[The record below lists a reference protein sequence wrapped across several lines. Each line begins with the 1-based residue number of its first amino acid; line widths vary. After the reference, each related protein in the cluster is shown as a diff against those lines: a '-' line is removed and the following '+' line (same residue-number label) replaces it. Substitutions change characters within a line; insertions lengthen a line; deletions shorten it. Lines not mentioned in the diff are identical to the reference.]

1 MLTLDG
7 SLKEVGNKVARQI
20 SLENTRNIGI
30 MAHID
35 AGKTTL
41 SERILYFTGKTH
53 KIGEV
58 HEGAAEMDWMEQ
70 ERERGITITSAA
82 TTCFWNGYR
91 INLIDTPG
99 HVDFTAEVERSL
111 RVLDSAVGVFCS
123 VGGVQPQSE
132 TVWRQAS
139 DYKIPRA
146 IFVNKM
152 DRIGANFYAV
162 LDQTRERLKA
172 NSHPIVIPIG
182 AESNFEGVIDLVEM
196 KEIIWKSD
204 DGMEVEIKEI
214 RQEMKEKALEYR
226 DKLLEAIVEF
236 DPDAMEKYLG
246 GEEIDVPTIKRLI
259 REATLSATFFPM
271 LCGTAFKNKGVQPL
285 INAVV
290 DYLPSP
296 VDKPEVEGM
305 DLDGNPIVRRIA
317 DDEKFSA
324 LAFKIMTD
332 PHVGKIAFFR
342 VYSGILEAGSYI
354 YNATKGKRERIG
366 RILQMHANKREE
378 IDTVYAGDIA
388 AAVGLKDTTTGD
400 TLCPENSPIILESIN
415 FPEPVITVAI
425 EPKTKGDRDK
435 MSVAL
440 SRLAEED
447 PTFKVSYNEETGQT
461 IIAGMG
467 ELHLEIICDRMK
479 REYKVEA
486 NVGRPQVSYREGI
499 KKTVEVEGKFVRQSG
514 GKGQYGD
521 VWLRIEPN
529 ETNAGFKFNNE
540 IVGGTVP
547 REYIP
552 AVEKGCA
559 EAMSTGVLANYP
571 MLDVIVSLYDG
582 SFHPVDSSEMAFKIA
597 ASIGFKDGCRKADP
611 YLLEPMMN
619 VEVVTP
625 EDYMGDIIGDLAS
638 RRGQVHGFTDKSGYK
653 TINATVPLAE
663 MFGYTTSIRNVSQGR
678 ASYTMQFS
686 HYEEVPKNVAEEI
699 IGARMGAK

>member
-1 MLTLDG
+1 M
-7 SLKEVGNKVARQI
+7 ARQI

-82 TTCFWNGYR
+82 TTCFWNGNR

-99 HVDFTAEVERSL
+99 HVDFTVEVERSL

-139 DYKIPRA
+139 NYKIPRA

-152 DRIGANFYAV
+152 DRIGANFYSV
-162 LDQTRERLKA
+162 LEQTRNRLKA
-172 NSHPIVIPIG
+172 NSHPVVIPIG
-182 AESNFEGVIDLVEM
+182 SESNFEGVVDLVKM
-196 KEIIWKSD
+196 KEIVWTSE
-204 DGMEVEIKEI
+204 DGMKMEERDIRAELKEDA
-214 RQEMKEKALEYR
+214 EKYR
-226 DKLLEAIVEF
+226 NELLEAIVEY
-236 DPDAMEKYLG
+236 DDEAMNKFFE
-246 GEEIDVPTIKRLI
+246 GEEIDIPTIKRLI
-259 REATLSATFFPM
+259 REATLSANFFPM
-271 LCGTAFKNKGVQPL
+271 FCGTAFKNKGIQVL
-285 INAVV
+285 IDAVI

-296 VDKPEVEGM
+296 IDRAEIEGTDLNGNEV
-305 DLDGNPIVRRIA
+305 VRKIS

-342 VYSGILEAGSYI
+342 VYSGILEAGSYV

-378 IDTVYAGDIA
+378 IETVYSGDIA

-400 TLCPENSPIILESIN
+400 TLCPENAPIILEAIN
-415 FPEPVITVAI
+415 FPEPVINVAI

-435 MSVAL
+435 MSIAL

-447 PTFKVSYNEETGQT
+447 PTFRVSFDEETGQT

-499 KKTVEVEGKFVRQSG
+499 KKTVEVQGKFVRQSG

-521 VWLRIEPN
+521 VWLRVGPN
-529 ETNAGFKFNNE
+529 EANAGFKFNNE
-540 IVGGTVP
+540 IVGGVVP

-552 AVEKGCA
+552 AVEKGCV
-559 EAMSTGVLANYP
+559 EAMNTGVLANYP
-571 MLDVIVSLYDG
+571 MLDVVVSAFDG

-597 ASIGFKDGCRKADP
+597 ASIGFKDGCKKADP
-611 YLLEPMMN
+611 YLLEPMMS
-619 VEVVTP
+619 VEVMTP

-653 TINATVPLAE
+653 SINATVPLAE

-699 IGARMGAK
+699 IGARMGNAK

>member
-1 MLTLDG
+1 
-7 SLKEVGNKVARQI
+7 
-20 SLENTRNIGI
+20 

-82 TTCFWNGYR
+82 TTCFWNGNR

-99 HVDFTAEVERSL
+99 HVDFTVEFERSL

-139 DYKIPRA
+139 NYKIPRA

-152 DRIGANFYAV
+152 DRIGANFFSV
-162 LDQTRERLKA
+162 LEQTRDRLKA
-172 NSHPIVIPIG
+172 NSHPIVLPIG
-182 AESNFEGVIDLVEM
+182 SESNFEGVIDLVKM
-196 KEIIWKSD
+196 KEIIWTSE
-204 DGMEVEIKEI
+204 DGMKMEEKEI
-214 RQEMKEKALEYR
+214 RAELKEQAEKYR
-226 DKLLEAIVEF
+226 NELMEAIVEY
-236 DPDAMEKYLG
+236 DDDAMNKFFE
-246 GEEIDVPTIKRLI
+246 GEEIDIPTIKKLI
-259 REATLSATFFPM
+259 RKATLSANFFPM
-271 LCGTAFKNKGVQPL
+271 FCGTAFKNKGVQVL
-285 INAVV
+285 IDAVV

-296 VDKPEVEGM
+296 VDRAEIDGTDLEGHEVKRK
-305 DLDGNPIVRRIA
+305 IS

-342 VYSGILEAGSYI
+342 VYSGVLEAGSYV

-378 IDTVYAGDIA
+378 IDAVYSGDIA

-400 TLCPENSPIILESIN
+400 TLCPENAPIILEAIN
-415 FPEPVITVAI
+415 FPEPVINVAI

-447 PTFKVSYNEETGQT
+447 PTFRVSFNEETGQT

-479 REYKVEA
+479 REYKVDA

-499 KKTVEVEGKFVRQSG
+499 KKTVEVQGKFVRQSG

-521 VWLRIEPN
+521 VWLRVGPN
-529 ETNAGFKFNNE
+529 EANAGFKFNNE
-540 IVGGTVP
+540 IVGGVVP

-552 AVEKGCA
+552 AVEKGCL
-559 EAMSTGVLANYP
+559 EAMNTGVLANYP
-571 MLDVIVSLYDG
+571 MLDVIVSAFDG

-597 ASIGFKDGCRKADP
+597 ASMGFKDGCKKADP
-611 YLLEPMMN
+611 YLLEPMMS

-653 TINATVPLAE
+653 SINATVPLAE

-699 IGARMGAK
+699 IGARMGNAK

>member
-1 MLTLDG
+1 M
-7 SLKEVGNKVARQI
+7 ARQI

-35 AGKTTL
+35 AVKTTL
-41 SERILYFTGKTH
+41 SERILFFTGKTH
-53 KIGEV
+53 RLGEV

-82 TTCFWNGYR
+82 TTCFWNGHR

-139 DYKIPRA
+139 NYKIPRA

-162 LDQTRERLKA
+162 LDQTRDRLKA
-172 NSHPIVIPIG
+172 NSHPVVIPIG
-182 AESNFEGVIDLVEM
+182 AESNFEGVVDLVKM
-196 KEIIWKSD
+196 KEIVWVSE
-204 DGMEVEIKEI
+204 DGMKMEEREI
-214 RQEMKEKALEYR
+214 RAELKEQAEKYR
-226 DKLLEAIVEF
+226 NELLEAIVEY
-236 DPDAMEKYLG
+236 DDDAMNKFFE
-246 GEEIDVPTIKRLI
+246 GEEIDIPTIKRLI
-259 REATLSATFFPM
+259 RTATLTADFFPM
-271 LCGTAFKNKGVQPL
+271 FCGTAFKNKGIQVL
-285 INAVV
+285 IDAVV

-296 VDKPEVEGM
+296 LDKPEIEGT
-305 DLDGNPIVRRIA
+305 DLDGNVIKRKVA

-332 PHVGKIAFFR
+332 PHVGKIAFLR
-342 VYSGILEAGSYI
+342 VYSGILEAGSYV

-378 IDTVYAGDIA
+378 IEQVYCGDIA
-388 AAVGLKDTTTGD
+388 AAVGLKETTTGD
-400 TLCPENSPIILESIN
+400 TLCPENAPIILESIN
-415 FPEPVITVAI
+415 FPEPVINVAI

-435 MSVAL
+435 MSIAL

-447 PTFKVSYNEETGQT
+447 PTFRVSFDEETGQT

-521 VWLRIEPN
+521 VWLRIGPN
-529 ETNAGFKFNNE
+529 EPNAGFKFNNE
-540 IVGGTVP
+540 IVGGVVP
-547 REYIP
+547 KEYIP
-552 AVEKGCA
+552 AVEKGCV
-559 EAMSTGVLANYP
+559 EAMNTGVLANYP
-571 MLDVIVSLYDG
+571 MLDVIVSAFDG

-597 ASIGFKDGCRKADP
+597 ASMGFKDGCKKADP
-611 YLLEPMMN
+611 YLLEPMMS

-653 TINATVPLAE
+653 SINATVPLAE

-699 IGARMGAK
+699 IGARMGNTK

>member
-1 MLTLDG
+1 M
-7 SLKEVGNKVARQI
+7 AREY

-41 SERILYFTGKTH
+41 SERILYYTGKTY

-58 HEGAAEMDWMEQ
+58 HEGGAEMDWMEQ
-70 ERERGITITSAA
+70 EKERGITITSAA
-82 TTCFWNGYR
+82 TTCFWKGNR

-146 IFVNKM
+146 VFVNKM
-152 DRIGANFYAV
+152 DRVGADFYSV
-162 LDQTRERLKA
+162 LEQTRTRLKA
-172 NSHPIVIPIG
+172 NTHPIVLPIG
-182 AESNFEGVIDLVEM
+182 AESNFEGVVDLVTM
-196 KEIIWKSD
+196 KEFVWSGTD
-204 DGMEVEIKEI
+204 DGTTYDIKEI
-214 RQEMKEKALEYR
+214 REELKAKATEYR
-226 DKLLEAIVEF
+226 EALLEAIVEH
-236 DPDAMEKYLG
+236 DHDIMEKYLN
-246 GEEIDVPTIKRLI
+246 GETIDEATVVSLI
-259 REATLSATFFPM
+259 RAATLSAEFFPM
-271 LCGTAFKNKGVQPL
+271 MCGTAFKNKGIQSL
-285 INAVV
+285 IDSIIA
-290 DYLPSP
+290 YMPSP
-296 VDKPEVEGM
+296 LDKPEIEGV
-305 DLDGNPIVRRIA
+305 DVDGNLLTRSVS
-317 DDEKFSA
+317 DTEKFSA

-342 VYSGILEAGSYI
+342 VYSGVLESGSYI

-378 IDTVYAGDIA
+378 INEVYAGDIA

-400 TLCPENSPIILESIN
+400 TLCPENAPIILESMN

-435 MSVAL
+435 MSTAL
-440 SRLAEED
+440 SRLADED
-447 PTFKVSYNEETGQT
+447 PTFKVSFNEETSQT

-486 NVGRPQVSYREGI
+486 DVGRPQVSYREGI
-499 KKTVEVEGKFVRQSG
+499 KNKVEVEGKFVRQSG
-514 GKGQYGD
+514 GKGQYGH
-521 VWLRIEPN
+521 VWLKVEPN
-529 ETNAGFKFNNE
+529 ESNAGFKFVND
-540 IVGGTVP
+540 IVGGSVP

-552 AVEKGCA
+552 AVEKGCI
-559 EAMSTGVLANYP
+559 EALATGILANYP
-571 MLDVIVSLYDG
+571 MLDVIVTLFDG
-582 SFHPVDSSEMAFKIA
+582 SSHDVDSSEMAFKIA
-597 ASIGFKDGCRKADP
+597 GSIGFKEGCRKADP
-611 YLLEPMMN
+611 YLLEPMMQ

-625 EDYMGDIIGDLAS
+625 DDYMGDIIGDLAS
-638 RRGQVHGFTDKSGYK
+638 RRGQVHGFTDRSGYK
-653 TINATVPLAE
+653 VVNATVPLAE
-663 MFGYTTSIRNVSQGR
+663 MFGYSTSVRNVSQGR
-678 ASYTMQFS
+678 ASYNMQFS
-686 HYEEVPKNVAEEI
+686 QYEEVPKSVAEEI
-699 IGARMGAK
+699 IGVRMGGK

>member
-1 MLTLDG
+1 M
-7 SLKEVGNKVARQI
+7 ARQI

-82 TTCFWNGYR
+82 TTCFWNGNR

-99 HVDFTAEVERSL
+99 HVDFTVEVERSL

-139 DYKIPRA
+139 NYKIPRA

-152 DRIGANFYAV
+152 DRIGANFYSV
-162 LDQTRERLKA
+162 LEQTRNRLKA
-172 NSHPIVIPIG
+172 NSHPVVIPIG
-182 AESNFEGVIDLVEM
+182 SESNFEGVIDLVKM
-196 KEIIWKSD
+196 KEIVWISE
-204 DGMEVEIKEI
+204 DGMKMEERDIRAELKEDA
-214 RQEMKEKALEYR
+214 EKYR
-226 DKLLEAIVEF
+226 NELLEAIVEY
-236 DPDAMEKYLG
+236 DDEAMNKFFE
-246 GEEIDVPTIKRLI
+246 GEEIDIPTIKRLI
-259 REATLSATFFPM
+259 REATLSANFFPM
-271 LCGTAFKNKGVQPL
+271 FCGTAFKNKGIQVL
-285 INAVV
+285 IDAVI

-296 VDKPEVEGM
+296 IDRAEIEGTDLNGNEV
-305 DLDGNPIVRRIA
+305 VRKIS

-342 VYSGILEAGSYI
+342 VYSGILEAGSYV

-378 IDTVYAGDIA
+378 IETVYSGDIA

-400 TLCPENSPIILESIN
+400 TLCPENAPIILEAIN
-415 FPEPVITVAI
+415 FPEPVINVAI

-435 MSVAL
+435 MSIAL

-447 PTFKVSYNEETGQT
+447 PTFRVSFDEETGQT

-499 KKTVEVEGKFVRQSG
+499 KKTVEVQGKFVRQSG

-521 VWLRIEPN
+521 VWLRVGPN
-529 ETNAGFKFNNE
+529 EANAGFKFNNE
-540 IVGGTVP
+540 IVGGVVP

-552 AVEKGCA
+552 AVEKGCV
-559 EAMSTGVLANYP
+559 EAMNTGVLANYP
-571 MLDVIVSLYDG
+571 MLDVVVSAFDG

-597 ASIGFKDGCRKADP
+597 ASIGFKDGCKKADP
-611 YLLEPMMN
+611 YLLEPMMS
-619 VEVVTP
+619 VEVMTP

-653 TINATVPLAE
+653 SINATVPLAE

-699 IGARMGAK
+699 IGARMGNTK

>member
-1 MLTLDG
+1 M
-7 SLKEVGNKVARQI
+7 ARQI

-41 SERILYFTGKTH
+41 SERILFFTGKTH
-53 KIGEV
+53 RLGEV

-82 TTCFWNGYR
+82 TTCFWNGHR

-139 DYKIPRA
+139 NYKIPRA

-162 LDQTRERLKA
+162 LDQTRDRLKA
-172 NSHPIVIPIG
+172 NSHPVVIPIG
-182 AESNFEGVIDLVEM
+182 AESNFEGVVDLVNM
-196 KEIIWKSD
+196 KEIIWVSE
-204 DGMEVEIKEI
+204 DGMKMEEREI
-214 RQEMKEKALEYR
+214 RPELKEKAEEYR
-226 DKLLEAIVEF
+226 NSLLEAIVEY
-236 DPDAMEKYLG
+236 DDDAMNKFFE

-259 REATLSATFFPM
+259 RTATLTADFFPM
-271 LCGTAFKNKGVQPL
+271 FCGTAFKNKGIQVL
-285 INAVV
+285 INGIV

-296 VDKPEVEGM
+296 IDKPEVEGT
-305 DLDGNPIVRRIA
+305 DLDGNVIKRKIS

-332 PHVGKIAFFR
+332 PHVGKIAFLR
-342 VYSGILEAGSYI
+342 VYSGILESGSYVL
-354 YNATKGKRERIG
+354 NATKGKRERIG

-378 IDTVYAGDIA
+378 IEQVYSGDIA
-388 AAVGLKDTTTGD
+388 AAVGLKETTTGD
-400 TLCPENSPIILESIN
+400 TLCPENAPIILESIN
-415 FPEPVITVAI
+415 FPEPVINVAI

-447 PTFKVSYNEETGQT
+447 PTFRVSFDEETGQT

-499 KKTVEVEGKFVRQSG
+499 KKTVEVQGKFVRQSG

-521 VWLRIEPN
+521 VWLRIGPNEPN
-529 ETNAGFKFNNE
+529 GGFKFNNE
-540 IVGGTVP
+540 IVGGAVP

-552 AVEKGCA
+552 AVEKGCV
-559 EAMSTGVLANYP
+559 ESMNTGVLANYP
-571 MLDVIVSLYDG
+571 MLDVVVSAFDG

-597 ASIGFKDGCRKADP
+597 ASMGFKDGCKKADP
-611 YLLEPMMN
+611 YLLEPMMT

-653 TINATVPLAE
+653 SINATVPLAE

-699 IGARMGAK
+699 IGARMGNNK

>member
-1 MLTLDG
+1 M
-7 SLKEVGNKVARQI
+7 ARQI

-82 TTCFWNGYR
+82 TTCFWNGNR

-99 HVDFTAEVERSL
+99 HVDFTVEVERSL

-139 DYKIPRA
+139 NYKIPRA

-152 DRIGANFYAV
+152 DRIGANFYSV
-162 LDQTRERLKA
+162 LEQTRNRLKA
-172 NSHPIVIPIG
+172 NSHPVVIPIG
-182 AESNFEGVIDLVEM
+182 SESNFEGVIDLVKM
-196 KEIIWKSD
+196 KEIVWTSE
-204 DGMEVEIKEI
+204 DGMKMEERDIRAELKEDA
-214 RQEMKEKALEYR
+214 EKYR
-226 DKLLEAIVEF
+226 NELLEAIVEY
-236 DPDAMEKYLG
+236 DDEAMNKFFE
-246 GEEIDVPTIKRLI
+246 GEEIDIPTIKRLI
-259 REATLSATFFPM
+259 REATLSANFFPM
-271 LCGTAFKNKGVQPL
+271 FCGTAFKNKGIQVL
-285 INAVV
+285 IDAVI

-296 VDKPEVEGM
+296 IDRAEIEGTDLNGNEV
-305 DLDGNPIVRRIA
+305 VRKIS

-342 VYSGILEAGSYI
+342 VYSGILEAGSYV

-378 IDTVYAGDIA
+378 IETVYSGDIA

-400 TLCPENSPIILESIN
+400 TLCPENAPIILEAIN
-415 FPEPVITVAI
+415 FPEPVINVAI

-435 MSVAL
+435 MSIAL

-447 PTFKVSYNEETGQT
+447 PTFRVSFDEETGQT

-499 KKTVEVEGKFVRQSG
+499 KKTVEVQGKFVRQSG

-521 VWLRIEPN
+521 VWLRVGPN
-529 ETNAGFKFNNE
+529 EANAGFKFNNE
-540 IVGGTVP
+540 IVGGVVP

-552 AVEKGCA
+552 AVEKGCV
-559 EAMSTGVLANYP
+559 EAMNTGVLANYP
-571 MLDVIVSLYDG
+571 MLDVVVSAFDG

-597 ASIGFKDGCRKADP
+597 ASIGFKDGCKKADP
-611 YLLEPMMN
+611 YLLEPMMS
-619 VEVVTP
+619 VEVMTP

-653 TINATVPLAE
+653 SINATVPLAE

-699 IGARMGAK
+699 IGARMGNAK

>member
-1 MLTLDG
+1 M
-7 SLKEVGNKVARQI
+7 AREYT
-20 SLENTRNIGI
+20 LENTRNIGI

-41 SERILYFTGKTH
+41 SERILYYTGKTH
-53 KIGEV
+53 RIGEV
-58 HEGAAEMDWMEQ
+58 HEGGAEMDWMEQ

-82 TTCFWNGYR
+82 TTCFWKGHR

-139 DYKIPRA
+139 DYQIPRA

-152 DRIGANFYAV
+152 DRIGADFYAV
-162 LDQTRERLKA
+162 LDQTRNRLKA
-172 NSHPIVIPIG
+172 NSHPIVLPIG
-182 AESNFEGVIDLVEM
+182 QESAFEGVVDLLTM
-196 KEIIWKSD
+196 KELVWEGSD
-204 DGMEVEIKEI
+204 DGSNIVEKEI
-214 RQEMKEKALEYR
+214 RAELLDKAKQYR
-226 DKLLEAIVEF
+226 DSLLEAVVEF
-236 DPDAMEKYLG
+236 DHDAMEKYLG
-246 GEEIDVPTIKRLI
+246 GEEIDVDTIRKLI
-259 REATLSATFFPM
+259 RKATLSATFFPM
-271 LCGTAFKNKGVQPL
+271 LCGTAFKNKGIQKL
-285 INAVV
+285 IDSVI

-296 VDKPEVEGM
+296 IDKPVVHGQ
-305 DLDGNPIVRRIA
+305 DLDGNPLDRRVA

-342 VYSGILEAGSYI
+342 VYSGVLQAGSYV

-378 IDTVYAGDIA
+378 ITEVFAGDIA

-400 TLCPENSPIILESIN
+400 TLCPEDAQIVLESID

-425 EPKTKGDRDK
+425 EPKTKADRDK

-447 PTFKVSYNEETGQT
+447 PTFKVSFNEETSQT

-499 KKTVEVEGKFVRQSG
+499 KKEVEVQGKFVRQSG

-521 VWLRIEPN
+521 VWLRIGPN
-529 ETNAGFKFNNE
+529 ETNAGFVFKNE
-540 IVGGTVP
+540 IVGGVVP
-547 REYIP
+547 KEYIP

-559 EAMSTGVLANYP
+559 ESMNTGVVANYP
-571 MLDVIVSLYDG
+571 LLDVKVALFDG
-582 SFHPVDSSEMAFKIA
+582 SYHDVDSSEMAFKVA
-597 ASIGFKDGCRKADP
+597 ASMGFKEGCRQADP
-611 YLLEPMMN
+611 YLLEPMMG

-625 EDYMGDIIGDLAS
+625 EDYMGDIIGDLAG
-638 RRGQVHGFTDKSGYK
+638 RRGQVHGFTDRSGYK
-653 TINATVPLAE
+653 VVNATVPLAE
-663 MFGYTTSIRNVSQGR
+663 MFGYSTNVRNISQGR

-686 HYEEVPKNVAEEI
+686 HYEEVPKNVAEEV
-699 IGARMGAK
+699 IGARMGDKK

>member
-1 MLTLDG
+1 M
-7 SLKEVGNKVARQI
+7 ARQI

-82 TTCFWNGYR
+82 TTCFWNGNR

-99 HVDFTAEVERSL
+99 HVDFTVEVERSL

-139 DYKIPRA
+139 NYKIPRA

-152 DRIGANFYAV
+152 DRIGANFYSV
-162 LDQTRERLKA
+162 LEQTRNRLKA
-172 NSHPIVIPIG
+172 NSHPVVIPIG
-182 AESNFEGVIDLVEM
+182 SESNFEGVIDLVKM
-196 KEIIWKSD
+196 KEIIWTSE
-204 DGMEVEIKEI
+204 DGMKMEERDIRAELKEDA
-214 RQEMKEKALEYR
+214 EKYR
-226 DKLLEAIVEF
+226 NELLEAIVEY
-236 DPDAMEKYLG
+236 DDEAMNKFFE
-246 GEEIDVPTIKRLI
+246 GEEIDIPTIKRLI
-259 REATLSATFFPM
+259 REATLSANFFPM
-271 LCGTAFKNKGVQPL
+271 FCGTAFKNKGIQVL
-285 INAVV
+285 IDAVI

-296 VDKPEVEGM
+296 IDRAEIEGTDLNGNEV
-305 DLDGNPIVRRIA
+305 VRKIS

-378 IDTVYAGDIA
+378 IETVYSGDIA

-400 TLCPENSPIILESIN
+400 TLCPENAPIILEAIN
-415 FPEPVITVAI
+415 FPEPVINVAI

-435 MSVAL
+435 MSIAL

-447 PTFKVSYNEETGQT
+447 PTFRVSFDEETGQT

-499 KKTVEVEGKFVRQSG
+499 KKTVEVQGKFVRQSG

-521 VWLRIEPN
+521 VWLRVGPN
-529 ETNAGFKFNNE
+529 EANAGFKFNNE
-540 IVGGTVP
+540 IVGGVVP

-552 AVEKGCA
+552 AVEKGCV
-559 EAMSTGVLANYP
+559 EAMNTGVLANYP
-571 MLDVIVSLYDG
+571 MLDVVVSAFDG

-597 ASIGFKDGCRKADP
+597 ASIGFKDGCKKADP
-611 YLLEPMMN
+611 YLLEPMMS
-619 VEVVTP
+619 VEVMTP

-653 TINATVPLAE
+653 SINATVPLAE

-699 IGARMGAK
+699 IGARMGNAK

>member
-1 MLTLDG
+1 M
-7 SLKEVGNKVARQI
+7 ARKI

-82 TTCFWNGYR
+82 TTCFWKDHR

-99 HVDFTAEVERSL
+99 HVDFTVEVERSL

-139 DYKIPRA
+139 NYKIPRA

-152 DRIGANFYAV
+152 DRIGADFYAV
-162 LDQTRERLKA
+162 LNQTREQLKA
-172 NSHPIVIPIG
+172 NSHPVVIPIG
-182 AESNFEGVIDLVEM
+182 AESNFEGIVDLIKM
-196 KEIIWKSD
+196 KEIIWTSE
-204 DGMEVEIKEI
+204 DGMKFEERDI
-214 RQEMKEKALEYR
+214 RADLKEKAEEYR
-226 DKLLEAIVEF
+226 HSLIEAAVEF
-236 DPDAMEKYLG
+236 DDEATEKFLE
-246 GEEIDVPTIKRLI
+246 GEDFD
-259 REATLSATFFPM
+259 EATLRNIIRKATLSGEFFPM
-271 LCGTAFKNKGVQPL
+271 FCGTAFKNKGIQVL
-285 INAVV
+285 IDGVV
-290 DYLPSP
+290 NYLPSP
-296 VDKPEVEGM
+296 VDKPEIKGT
-305 DLDGNPIVRRIA
+305 DLNGNEISRKVS

-342 VYSGILEAGSYI
+342 VYSGTLEAGSYVF
-354 YNATKGKRERIG
+354 NATKGKRERVG
-366 RILQMHANKREE
+366 RILQMHSNKREE
-378 IDTVYAGDIA
+378 IDIVYSGDIA

-400 TLCPENSPIILESIN
+400 TLCPENSPIILESMN
-415 FPEPVITVAI
+415 FPEPVINVAI

-447 PTFKVSYNEETGQT
+447 PTFKVSFDEETGQT

-479 REYKVEA
+479 REFKVEA
-486 NVGRPQVSYREGI
+486 DVGRPQVSYREGI
-499 KKTVEVEGKFVRQSG
+499 KDTVEHENKFVRQSG
-514 GKGQYGD
+514 GKGQYGH
-521 VWLRIEPN
+521 VWLRVGPN

-540 IVGGTVP
+540 IVGGVVP
-547 REYIP
+547 KEYIP
-552 AVEKGCA
+552 AVEKGCI
-559 EAMSTGVLANYP
+559 EAMNTGVLANYP
-571 MLDVIVSLYDG
+571 MLDVVVSLFDG
-582 SFHPVDSSEMAFKIA
+582 SYHQVDSSEMAFKIA
-597 ASIGFKDGCRKADP
+597 ASMGFKEACKKANP
-611 YLLEPMMN
+611 YLLEPMMS

-625 EDYMGDIIGDLAS
+625 EDYMGDIIGDLSS
-638 RRGQVHGFTDKSGYK
+638 RRGQVHGFTDKNGYK
-653 TINATVPLAE
+653 SIDATVPLAE

-699 IGARMGAK
+699 IGARMGNKN

>member
-1 MLTLDG
+1 M
-7 SLKEVGNKVARQI
+7 AREY

-58 HEGAAEMDWMEQ
+58 HEGGAEMDWMDQ

-82 TTCFWNGYR
+82 TTCFWEGNR

-146 IFVNKM
+146 VFVNKM
-152 DRIGANFYAV
+152 DRVGADFFTV
-162 LDQTRERLKA
+162 LDLTRSRLKA
-172 NSHPIVIPIG
+172 NTHPIVLPIG
-182 AESNFEGVIDLVEM
+182 AEAGFEGVVDLVTM
-196 KEIIWKSD
+196 KEVIWLSD
-204 DGMEVEIKEI
+204 DGMEMEEREI
-214 RQEMKEKALEYR
+214 RAELKDIANKYR
-226 DKLLEAIVEF
+226 ESLLEAIV
-236 DPDAMEKYLG
+236 DYDHDSMEKYLA
-246 GEEIDVPTIKRLI
+246 GEEIDEVMVRSLI
-259 REATLSATFFPM
+259 RKATLSAEFFPV
-271 LCGTAFKNKGVQPL
+271 LCGTAFKNKGVQTL
-285 INAVV
+285 INAIIS
-290 DYLPSP
+290 YMPSP
-296 VDKPEVEGM
+296 LDKPDTEGV
-305 DLDGNPIVRRIA
+305 DPDGNPATRKVS
-317 DDEKFSA
+317 DDETFSA

-342 VYSGILEAGSYI
+342 VYSGVLESGSYV

-378 IDTVYAGDIA
+378 IGKVYAGDIA

-400 TLCPENSPIILESIN
+400 TLCPEKSPIILESMN

-435 MSVAL
+435 MSTAL
-440 SRLAEED
+440 SRLADED
-447 PTFKVSYNEETGQT
+447 PTFKVSFNEETSQT

-486 NVGRPQVSYREGI
+486 DVGRPQVSYREGI
-499 KKTVEVEGKFVRQSG
+499 KDLVDVEGKFVRQSG
-514 GKGQYGD
+514 GKGQYGH
-521 VWLRIEPN
+521 VWLKIQPN
-529 ETNAGFKFNNE
+529 EVNAGFKFVNQ
-540 IVGGTVP
+540 IVGGSVP

-559 EAMSTGVLANYP
+559 DSMSTGILANYP
-571 MLDVIVSLYDG
+571 MLDVIVTLYDG
-582 SFHPVDSSEMAFKIA
+582 SYHDVDSSEMAFKLA
-597 ASIGFKDGCRKADP
+597 GAIGFKEGCRRANP
-611 YLLEPMMN
+611 YLLEPMMS

-625 EDYMGDIIGDLAS
+625 EEYMGDIIGDLAS
-638 RRGQVHGFTDKSGYK
+638 RRGQVHGFTDRNGYK
-653 TINATVPLAE
+653 SVNSTVPLAE
-663 MFGYTTSIRNVSQGR
+663 MFGYSTNVRNISQGR
-678 ASYTMQFS
+678 ASYNMEFS
-686 HYEEVPKNVAEEI
+686 HYEEVPKTVAEEI
-699 IGARMGAK
+699 ISTRMGGK

>member
-1 MLTLDG
+1 M
-7 SLKEVGNKVARQI
+7 ARQI

-82 TTCFWNGYR
+82 TTCFWNNNR

-139 DYKIPRA
+139 NYKIPRA

-152 DRIGANFYAV
+152 DRIGANFFSV
-162 LDQTRERLKA
+162 LEQTRNRLKA
-172 NSHPIVIPIG
+172 NSHPVVIPIG
-182 AESNFEGVIDLVEM
+182 SESHFEGVIDLVKM
-196 KEIIWKSD
+196 KEIIWTSE
-204 DGMEVEIKEI
+204 DGMKMEEREI
-214 RQEMKEKALEYR
+214 RSELKEEAEKYR
-226 DKLLEAIVEF
+226 NELLEAIVEY
-236 DPDAMEKYLG
+236 DDDAMNKFFE
-246 GEEIDVPTIKRLI
+246 GEEIDIPTIKKLI
-259 REATLSATFFPM
+259 RKATLSADFFPM
-271 LCGTAFKNKGVQPL
+271 FCGTAFKNKGIQVL
-285 INAVV
+285 IDAVV

-296 VDKPEVEGM
+296 MDRGEIEGT
-305 DLDGNPIVRRIA
+305 DLEGHEIVRKSS

-342 VYSGILEAGSYI
+342 VYSGKLEAGSYV

-378 IDTVYAGDIA
+378 IETVYSGDIA

-400 TLCPENSPIILESIN
+400 TLCPENAPIILEAIN
-415 FPEPVITVAI
+415 FPEPVINVAI

-447 PTFKVSYNEETGQT
+447 PTFRVSFNEETGQT

-479 REYKVEA
+479 REYKVDA

-499 KKTVEVEGKFVRQSG
+499 KKTVEVQGKFVRQSG

-521 VWLRIEPN
+521 VWLRVGPN
-529 ETNAGFKFNNE
+529 EANAGFKFNNE
-540 IVGGTVP
+540 IVGGVVP

-552 AVEKGCA
+552 AVEKGCL
-559 EAMSTGVLANYP
+559 EAMNSGVLANYP
-571 MLDVIVSLYDG
+571 MLDVIVSAFDG

-597 ASIGFKDGCRKADP
+597 ASMGFKDGCKKADP
-611 YLLEPMMN
+611 YLLEPMMS
-619 VEVVTP
+619 VEVMTP

-653 TINATVPLAE
+653 SINATVPLAE

-699 IGARMGAK
+699 IGVRMGNAK

>member
-1 MLTLDG
+1 M
-7 SLKEVGNKVARQI
+7 ARDI

-82 TTCFWNGYR
+82 TTCFWNGNR

-99 HVDFTAEVERSL
+99 HVDFTVEVERSL

-139 DYKIPRA
+139 NYKIPRA

-152 DRIGANFYAV
+152 DRIGANFYSV
-162 LDQTRERLKA
+162 LEQTRNRLKA
-172 NSHPIVIPIG
+172 NSHPVVIPIG
-182 AESNFEGVIDLVEM
+182 SESHFEGVIDLVKM
-196 KEIIWKSD
+196 KEIVWTSE
-204 DGMEVEIKEI
+204 DGMKMEERDIRAELKE
-214 RQEMKEKALEYR
+214 EAEKYR
-226 DKLLEAIVEF
+226 NELLEAIVEY
-236 DPDAMEKYLG
+236 DDDAMNKFFE
-246 GEEIDVPTIKRLI
+246 GEEIDIPTIKRLI
-259 REATLSATFFPM
+259 RTATLSANFFPM
-271 LCGTAFKNKGVQPL
+271 FCGTAFKNKGIQVL
-285 INAVV
+285 IDAVV

-296 VDKPEVEGM
+296 IDKAEIEGT
-305 DLDGNPIVRRIA
+305 DLDGHEVVRKIS

-342 VYSGILEAGSYI
+342 VYSGKLEAGSYV

-378 IDTVYAGDIA
+378 IDTVYSGDIA

-400 TLCPENSPIILESIN
+400 TLCPENAPIILEAIN
-415 FPEPVITVAI
+415 FPEPVINVAI

-435 MSVAL
+435 MSIAL

-447 PTFKVSYNEETGQT
+447 PTFRVSFDEETGQT

-479 REYKVEA
+479 REYKVDA

-499 KKTVEVEGKFVRQSG
+499 KKTVEVQGKFVRQSG

-521 VWLRIEPN
+521 VWLRVGPN
-529 ETNAGFKFNNE
+529 EANAGFKFNNE
-540 IVGGTVP
+540 IVGGVVP

-552 AVEKGCA
+552 AVEKGCL
-559 EAMSTGVLANYP
+559 EAMNTGVLANYP
-571 MLDVIVSLYDG
+571 MLDVVVSAFDG

-597 ASIGFKDGCRKADP
+597 ASMGFKEGCKKADP
-611 YLLEPMMN
+611 YLLEPMMS
-619 VEVVTP
+619 VEVMTP

-653 TINATVPLAE
+653 SINATVPLAE

-699 IGARMGAK
+699 IGARMGNNK

>member
-1 MLTLDG
+1 M
-7 SLKEVGNKVARQI
+7 ARQI

-82 TTCFWNGYR
+82 TTCFWNGNR

-99 HVDFTAEVERSL
+99 HVDFTVEVERSL

-139 DYKIPRA
+139 NYKIPRA

-152 DRIGANFYAV
+152 DRIGANFYSV
-162 LDQTRERLKA
+162 LEQTRNRLKA
-172 NSHPIVIPIG
+172 NSHPVVIPIG
-182 AESNFEGVIDLVEM
+182 SESNFEGVIDLVRM
-196 KEIIWKSD
+196 KEIIWTSE
-204 DGMEVEIKEI
+204 DGMKMEERDI
-214 RQEMKEKALEYR
+214 RAELKDDAEKYR
-226 DKLLEAIVEF
+226 NELLEAIVEY
-236 DPDAMEKYLG
+236 DDEAMNKFFE
-246 GEEIDVPTIKRLI
+246 GEEIDIPTIKRLI
-259 REATLSATFFPM
+259 REATLSANFFPM
-271 LCGTAFKNKGVQPL
+271 FCGTAFKNKGIQVL
-285 INAVV
+285 IDAVI

-296 VDKPEVEGM
+296 MDRAAIEGTDLNGHEV
-305 DLDGNPIVRRIA
+305 VRKIS

-342 VYSGILEAGSYI
+342 VYSGMLEAGSYV

-378 IDTVYAGDIA
+378 IETVYSGDIA

-400 TLCPENSPIILESIN
+400 TLCPENAPIILEAIN
-415 FPEPVITVAI
+415 FPEPVINVAI

-435 MSVAL
+435 MSIAL

-447 PTFKVSYNEETGQT
+447 PTFRVSFDEETGQT

-499 KKTVEVEGKFVRQSG
+499 KKTVEVQGKFVRQSG

-521 VWLRIEPN
+521 VWLRVGPN
-529 ETNAGFKFNNE
+529 EANAGFKFNNE
-540 IVGGTVP
+540 IVGGVVP

-552 AVEKGCA
+552 AVEKGCL
-559 EAMSTGVLANYP
+559 EAMNTGVLANYP
-571 MLDVIVSLYDG
+571 MLDVVVSAFDG

-597 ASIGFKDGCRKADP
+597 ASIGFKDGCKKADP
-611 YLLEPMMN
+611 YLLEPMMS
-619 VEVVTP
+619 VEVMTP

-653 TINATVPLAE
+653 SINATVPLAE

-699 IGARMGAK
+699 IGARMGNAK

>member
-1 MLTLDG
+1 M
-7 SLKEVGNKVARQI
+7 ARQI

-82 TTCFWNGYR
+82 TTCFWNGNR

-99 HVDFTAEVERSL
+99 HVDFTVEVERSL

-139 DYKIPRA
+139 NYKIPRA

-152 DRIGANFYAV
+152 DRIGANFFSV
-162 LDQTRERLKA
+162 LEQTRDRLKA
-172 NSHPIVIPIG
+172 NSHPIVLPIG
-182 AESNFEGVIDLVEM
+182 SESNFEGVIDLVKM
-196 KEIIWKSD
+196 KEIIWTSE
-204 DGMEVEIKEI
+204 DGMKMEEKEI
-214 RQEMKEKALEYR
+214 RAELKEQAEKYR
-226 DKLLEAIVEF
+226 NELMEAIVEY
-236 DPDAMEKYLG
+236 DDDAMNKFFE
-246 GEEIDVPTIKRLI
+246 GEEIDIPTIKKLI
-259 REATLSATFFPM
+259 RKATLSANFFPM
-271 LCGTAFKNKGVQPL
+271 FCGTAFKNKGVQVL
-285 INAVV
+285 IDAVV

-296 VDKPEVEGM
+296 VDRAEIDGTDLEGH
-305 DLDGNPIVRRIA
+305 GVKRKIS

-342 VYSGILEAGSYI
+342 VYSGVLEAGSYV

-378 IDTVYAGDIA
+378 IDAVYSGDIA

-400 TLCPENSPIILESIN
+400 TLCPENAPIILEAIN
-415 FPEPVITVAI
+415 FPEPVINVAI

-447 PTFKVSYNEETGQT
+447 PTFRVSFNEETGQT

-479 REYKVEA
+479 REYKVDA

-499 KKTVEVEGKFVRQSG
+499 KKTVEVQGKFVRQSG

-521 VWLRIEPN
+521 VWLRVGPN
-529 ETNAGFKFNNE
+529 EANAGFKFNNE
-540 IVGGTVP
+540 IVGGVVP

-552 AVEKGCA
+552 AVEKGCL
-559 EAMSTGVLANYP
+559 EAMNTGVLANYP
-571 MLDVIVSLYDG
+571 MLDVIVSAFDG

-597 ASIGFKDGCRKADP
+597 ASMGFKDGCKKADP
-611 YLLEPMMN
+611 YLLEPMMS
-619 VEVVTP
+619 VEVMTP

-653 TINATVPLAE
+653 SINATVPLAE

-699 IGARMGAK
+699 IGARMGNAK

>member
-1 MLTLDG
+1 M
-7 SLKEVGNKVARQI
+7 ARQI

-82 TTCFWNGYR
+82 TTCFWNGNR

-99 HVDFTAEVERSL
+99 HVDFTVEVERSL

-139 DYKIPRA
+139 NYKIPRA

-152 DRIGANFYAV
+152 DRIGANFYSV
-162 LDQTRERLKA
+162 LEQTRNRLKA
-172 NSHPIVIPIG
+172 NSHPVVLPIG
-182 AESNFEGVIDLVEM
+182 SESNFEGVIDLVKM
-196 KEIIWKSD
+196 KEIIWTSE
-204 DGMEVEIKEI
+204 DGMKFEEREI
-214 RQEMKEKALEYR
+214 RAELKEEAEKYR
-226 DKLLEAIVEF
+226 NSLLEAIVEY
-236 DPDAMEKYLG
+236 DDDAMNKFFE
-246 GEEIDVPTIKRLI
+246 GEEIDIPTIKRLI
-259 REATLSATFFPM
+259 REATLSANFFPM
-271 LCGTAFKNKGVQPL
+271 FCGTAFKNKGIQVL
-285 INAVV
+285 IDAVV

-296 VDKPEVEGM
+296 VDRSDIEGTDLNGHEVKRK
-305 DLDGNPIVRRIA
+305 IS

-342 VYSGILEAGSYI
+342 VYSGVLEAGSYV

-378 IDTVYAGDIA
+378 IDTVYSGDIA

-400 TLCPENSPIILESIN
+400 TLCPENSPIILEAIN
-415 FPEPVITVAI
+415 FPEPVINVAI

-447 PTFKVSYNEETGQT
+447 PTFRVSFDDETGQT

-499 KKTVEVEGKFVRQSG
+499 KKTVEVQGKFVRQSG

-521 VWLRIEPN
+521 VWLRVGPN
-529 ETNAGFKFNNE
+529 EANAGFKFNNE
-540 IVGGTVP
+540 IVGGVVP

-552 AVEKGCA
+552 AVEKGCL
-559 EAMSTGVLANYP
+559 EAMNTGVLANYP
-571 MLDVIVSLYDG
+571 MLDVVVSAFDG

-597 ASIGFKDGCRKADP
+597 ASMGFKDGCKKADP
-611 YLLEPMMN
+611 YLLEPMMS
-619 VEVVTP
+619 VEVMTP

-653 TINATVPLAE
+653 SINATVPLAE

-699 IGARMGAK
+699 IGARMGNAK

>member
-1 MLTLDG
+1 M
-7 SLKEVGNKVARQI
+7 ARQI

-82 TTCFWNGYR
+82 TTCFWNNNR

-139 DYKIPRA
+139 NYKIPRA

-152 DRIGANFYAV
+152 DRIGANFFSV
-162 LDQTRERLKA
+162 LEQTRNRLKA
-172 NSHPIVIPIG
+172 NSHPVVIPIG
-182 AESNFEGVIDLVEM
+182 SESHFEGVIDLVKM
-196 KEIIWKSD
+196 KEIIWASE
-204 DGMEVEIKEI
+204 DGMKMEEKEI
-214 RQEMKEKALEYR
+214 RAELKEEAEKYR
-226 DKLLEAIVEF
+226 NELLEAIVEY
-236 DPDAMEKYLG
+236 DDDAMNKFFE
-246 GEEIDVPTIKRLI
+246 GEEIDIPTIKKLI
-259 REATLSATFFPM
+259 RKATLSADFFPM
-271 LCGTAFKNKGVQPL
+271 FCGTAFKNKGIQVL
-285 INAVV
+285 IDAVV

-296 VDKPEVEGM
+296 MDRGEIEGT
-305 DLDGNPIVRRIA
+305 DLEGHEIVRKSS

-342 VYSGILEAGSYI
+342 VYSGKLEAGSYV

-378 IDTVYAGDIA
+378 IETVYSGDIA

-400 TLCPENSPIILESIN
+400 TLCPENAPIILEAIN
-415 FPEPVITVAI
+415 FPEPVINVAI

-447 PTFKVSYNEETGQT
+447 PTFRVSFNEETGQT

-479 REYKVEA
+479 REYKVDA

-499 KKTVEVEGKFVRQSG
+499 KKTVEVQGKFVRQSG

-521 VWLRIEPN
+521 VWLRVGPN
-529 ETNAGFKFNNE
+529 VANAGFKFNNE
-540 IVGGTVP
+540 IVGGVVP

-552 AVEKGCA
+552 AVEKGCL
-559 EAMSTGVLANYP
+559 EAMNTGVLANYP
-571 MLDVIVSLYDG
+571 MLDVIVSAFDG

-597 ASIGFKDGCRKADP
+597 ASMGFKDGCKKADP
-611 YLLEPMMN
+611 YLLEPMMS
-619 VEVVTP
+619 VEVMTP

-653 TINATVPLAE
+653 SINATVPLAE

-699 IGARMGAK
+699 IGARMGTAK

>member
-1 MLTLDG
+1 M
-7 SLKEVGNKVARQI
+7 ARQI

-82 TTCFWNGYR
+82 TTCFWNGNR

-99 HVDFTAEVERSL
+99 HVDFTVEVERSL

-139 DYKIPRA
+139 NYKIPRA

-152 DRIGANFYAV
+152 DRIGANFYSV
-162 LDQTRERLKA
+162 LEQTRNRLKA
-172 NSHPIVIPIG
+172 NSHPVVIPIG
-182 AESNFEGVIDLVEM
+182 SESNFEGVIDLVKM
-196 KEIIWKSD
+196 KEIIWTSE
-204 DGMEVEIKEI
+204 DGMNMEERDIRAELKEDA
-214 RQEMKEKALEYR
+214 EKYR
-226 DKLLEAIVEF
+226 NELLEAIVEY
-236 DPDAMEKYLG
+236 DDEAMNKFFE
-246 GEEIDVPTIKRLI
+246 GEEIDIPTIKRLI
-259 REATLSATFFPM
+259 REATISANFFPM
-271 LCGTAFKNKGVQPL
+271 FCGTAFKNKGIQVL
-285 INAVV
+285 IDAVI

-296 VDKPEVEGM
+296 IDRAEIEGM
-305 DLDGNPIVRRIA
+305 DLNGHEVVRKIS

-342 VYSGILEAGSYI
+342 VYSGMLEAGSYV

-378 IDTVYAGDIA
+378 IETVYSGDIA

-400 TLCPENSPIILESIN
+400 TLCPENAPIILEAIN
-415 FPEPVITVAI
+415 FPEPVINVAI
-425 EPKTKGDRDK
+425 EPRTKGDRDK
-435 MSVAL
+435 MSIAL

-447 PTFKVSYNEETGQT
+447 PTFRVSFDEETGQT

-499 KKTVEVEGKFVRQSG
+499 KKTVEVQGKFVRQSG

-521 VWLRIEPN
+521 VWLRVGPN
-529 ETNAGFKFNNE
+529 EANAGFKFNNE
-540 IVGGTVP
+540 IVGGVVP

-552 AVEKGCA
+552 AVEKGCL
-559 EAMSTGVLANYP
+559 EAMNTGVLANYP
-571 MLDVIVSLYDG
+571 MLDVIVSAFDG

-597 ASIGFKDGCRKADP
+597 ASIGFKDGCKKADP
-611 YLLEPMMN
+611 YLLEPMMS
-619 VEVVTP
+619 VEVMTP

-653 TINATVPLAE
+653 SINATVPLAE

-699 IGARMGAK
+699 IGARMGNAK